1 MASSLEMAM
10 TRPGKQGYNDRGLP
24 CQTVTI
30 DEKETDE
37 WKHGCMDFFRNEAK
51 LQSREKMRDLQK
63 YKMMSNEYVPT
74 DRMWATDP
82 LNLGDKK
89 EAIYG
94 ATDPIQHF
102 PVMNSPMNT
111 IWGERINRP
120 ITFYCLSES
129 ADSVNEYM
137 KEKQEMLFE
146 SVSTSIQQTAL
157 RKTLMRAQQQGIQ
170 ITPQAWE
177 QLQQQAQQ
185 MSLPQIQQY
194 VDKEYKDVIEQSS
207 NRMMKNLWKK
217 NNLDDEFIEGF
228 RHGTLCGKEFYGI
241 HVMNNWLSIK
251 NLNPFTVFW
260 HKSASTQWVSES
272 QYAGYRMF
280 LTPSSIIDMYRDKL
294 TVEDINKIEDK
305 IYPNRKGGG
314 YNSISGI
321 KSISYDTSIFV
332 DNQGGMFRDY
342 NFDVVEEMVMEY
354 MVTGISSPRPS
365 TSGLIE
371 VIQAYWKSYRKAGIL
386 HFYDEMDEERKDWV
400 DENYEPDT
408 DKGEWVNWQYLNQ
421 VYQGTLIDEDIYLC
435 VEPYPHQ
442 IFDLNDPDWA
452 PLPIEGACYSEFN
465 GKIVSLA
472 DLMLPWAEMYDI
484 IAYELKRDIKKA
496 IGKVMFMSADHI
508 PQLDGFS
515 MEKWLYWL
523 REFGIAWVGEGKKKT
538 PFSHYSAQDMSFAEQ
553 MVAKMNML
561 DKIKFNLDSFAGFSQ
576 PRLGDTSSEE
586 TARGARQSVATSVNQ
601 TEYYFWKHT
610 QIIQRTLTNALNIS
624 KKILPNN
631 PVYMRNLYDD
641 MEIKYLEVD
650 AKRMRNAMVGLYVVH
665 GSATVTKTESVR
677 QMAIAAAG
685 KQGNPVD
692 MASILLATTEN
703 EIKQMLR
710 TLTRKQAEATQQQ
723 QQHEQE
729 IAKMEQQEKQAD
741 REWEREK
748 HFTELES
755 EERQEWIRSFI
766 NQKDNQQDL
775 NADKIPD
782 ALQYTQLFEQQY
794 ENLRKDQRER
804 RKQDLD
810 HTVKSRELDI
820 KEKDLKVKKEKN
832 QIDLKNQKNDLE
844 IEKVRAKA
852 KTKTST

>member
-1 MASSLEMAM
+1 MASAMEVAM
-10 TRPGKQGYNDRGLP
+10 TMPGKRGYRDYGFP
-24 CQTVTI
+24 SQTVTI
-30 DEKETDE
+30 AEKETDE
-37 WKHGCMDFFRNEAK
+37 WKFACMDFLRNEAK
-51 LQSREKMRDLQK
+51 LQSKEKMRDLQK
-63 YKMMSNEYVPT
+63 YRMMSNEYVPT
-74 DRMWATDP
+74 DKMWATDP

-89 EAIYG
+89 EAVYG

-129 ADSVNEYM
+129 ASSYNEYQ
-137 KEKQEMLFE
+137 KEKEEMLFE
-146 SVSTSIQQTAL
+146 SVSGSIKQTAL
-157 RKTLMRAQQQGIQ
+157 RKAVLRAQQQGIQ
-170 ITPQAWE
+170 IDQQVWD
-177 QLQQQAQQ
+177 QMQQQVEQ
-185 MSLPQIQQY
+185 MTAPQIQQY
-194 VDKEYKDVIEQSS
+194 VDKTYNDVIEQSS

-241 HVMNNWLSIK
+241 HVMNNWLSIQ
-251 NLNPFTVFW
+251 NLNPFTVFY
-260 HKSASTQWVSES
+260 HKSPSNRYVSES
-272 QYAGYRMF
+272 QYAGYRLF
-280 LTPSSIIDMYRDKL
+280 LTPSSVIDMYREKL
-294 TVEDINKIEDK
+294 TVEDIEKMEDK

-342 NFDVVEEMVMEY
+342 QFDVVEDMVMEF
-354 MVTGISSPRPS
+354 MLTGINSPRPS

-371 VIQAYWKSYRKAGIL
+371 VVQAYWKSYRKAGIL
-386 HFYDEMDEERKDWV
+386 YYYDENDNEMKDWV
-400 DENYEPDT
+400 DENYEPDKS
-408 DKGEWVNWQYLNQ
+408 KGEWVKWQYLNQ
-421 VYQGTLIDEDIYLC
+421 VYQGTLIDEDIYIC

-442 IFDLNDPDWA
+442 IFDINDPDWS

-472 DLMLPWAEMYDI
+472 DLMLPWAELYDI

-576 PRLGDTSSEE
+576 PRLGDTSNEE
-586 TARGARQSVATSVNQ
+586 TARGARQSAAASVNQ

-610 QIIQRTLTNALNIS
+610 QIIQRVLTNALNIS

-641 MEIKYLEVD
+641 MELRYIETD
-650 AKRMRNAMVGLYVVH
+650 AKKMRNASVGLYVVH
-665 GSATVTKTESVR
+665 GSAAITRTEATR
-677 QMAIAAAG
+677 QMAMSAAG
-685 KQGNPVD
+685 KQGDPVD
-692 MASILLATTEN
+692 MAEILLATTEN
-703 EIKQMLR
+703 EIKEMLR
-710 TLTRKQAEATQQQ
+710 GMRRRATEATQQEQ
-723 QQHEQE
+723 AHEKEMNDAQIADKQE
-729 IAKMEQQEKQAD
+729 ERAWEK
-741 REWEREK
+741 EK
-748 HFTELES
+748 HYSGLES

-766 NQKDNQQDL
+766 NQKDNERDA
-775 NADKIPD
+775 NADQVPD
-782 ALQYTQLFEQQY
+782 ALQYTELFEQQY

-810 HTVKSRELDI
+810 HSVKNRELDI
-820 KEKDLKVKKEKN
+820 KQQDVKVKREKN
-832 QIDLKNQKNDLE
+832 QIDLKNQKNDLQ
-844 IEKVRAKA
+844 IEKLRARAK
-852 KTKTST
+852 KKTSS

>member
-37 WKHGCMDFFRNEAK
+37 WKQGCMDFFRNEAK

-74 DRMWATDP
+74 DKMWATDP

-89 EAIYG
+89 EAVYG

-129 ADSVNEYM
+129 SDSYNEYQ

-157 RKTLMRAQQQGIQ
+157 RKTLMRAQQQGVQ
-170 ITPQAWE
+170 ITPQAWD

-294 TVEDINKIEDK
+294 TVDDINKIEDK

-386 HFYDEMDEERKDWV
+386 HFYDEMDEEKKDWV

-710 TLTRKQAEATQQQ
+710 TLTRKQSEAAQQQ

-729 IAKMEQQEKQAD
+729 IAQMEQQEKQAD

-748 HFTELES
+748 HFSQLES

-766 NQKDNQQDL
+766 NQKDNEKDI
-775 NADKIPD
+775 NADQVPD

-844 IEKVRAKA
+844 IEKVRARA

>member
-37 WKHGCMDFFRNEAK
+37 WKQGCMDFFRNEAK

-89 EAIYG
+89 EAVYG

-129 ADSVNEYM
+129 SDSYNEYQ

-146 SVSTSIQQTAL
+146 SVSSSIQQTAL
-157 RKTLMRAQQQGIQ
+157 RKTLMRAQQQGVQ

-294 TVEDINKIEDK
+294 TVDDINKIEDK

-386 HFYDEMDEERKDWV
+386 HFYDEMDEEKKDWV

-729 IAKMEQQEKQAD
+729 IAQMEQQEKQAD

-748 HFTELES
+748 HFSQLES

-766 NQKDNQQDL
+766 NQKDNEKDI
-775 NADKIPD
+775 NADQVPD

-832 QIDLKNQKNDLE
+832 QIDLKNQANDLQ
-844 IEKVRAKA
+844 IEKVRARA
-852 KTKTST
+852 KSKTST

>member
-1 MASSLEMAM
+1 MASSLELAM
-10 TRPGKQGYNDRGLP
+10 TSHGTRGYNDRGLP

-30 DEKETDE
+30 EEKETDQ
-37 WKHGCMDFFRNEAK
+37 WKHACMDFFRNEAK

-63 YKMMSNEYVPT
+63 YKMMSPEYVPT
-74 DRMWATDP
+74 DKMWATDP

-89 EAIYG
+89 EAVYG

-102 PVMNSPMNT
+102 PVMNSPLNT

-129 ADSVNEYM
+129 ASSANEYM
-137 KEKQEMLFE
+137 KEKQEMLFD
-146 SVSTSIQQTAL
+146 SVSGSIQQTAL
-157 RKTLMRAQQQGIQ
+157 RKTLMRAQQQGVQ

-177 QLQQQAQQ
+177 QMQQQAQQ

-194 VDKEYKDVIEQSS
+194 VDKNYNDVIEQSA

-260 HKSASTQWVSES
+260 HKSAHTQWVSES

-294 TVEDINKIEDK
+294 TVDDINKIEDK

-321 KSISYDTSIFV
+321 KSISYDTSVFV

-342 NFDVVEEMVMEY
+342 NFDVVEEMVMEF

-386 HFYDEMDEERKDWV
+386 HFYDELDEEKKDWV

-421 VYQGTLIDEDIYLC
+421 VYQGTIIDEDIYLC

-650 AKRMRNAMVGLYVVH
+650 AKRMRNALVGLYVVH
-665 GSATVTKTESVR
+665 GSATVTRTESVR

-692 MASILLATTEN
+692 MAEILLATTEN

-710 TLTRKQAEATQQQ
+710 TLTRKQSEAAQQQ

-729 IAKMEQQEKQAD
+729 IAQMEQQEKQLD
-741 REWEREK
+741 RDWEKEK
-748 HFTELES
+748 HFSQLES

-766 NQKDNQQDL
+766 NQKNNQADL
-775 NADKIPD
+775 NADQVPD

-852 KTKTST
+852 KSKTPT

>member
-1 MASSLEMAM
+1 
-10 TRPGKQGYNDRGLP
+10 
-24 CQTVTI
+24 
-30 DEKETDE
+30 
-37 WKHGCMDFFRNEAK
+37 
-51 LQSREKMRDLQK
+51 
-63 YKMMSNEYVPT
+63 
-74 DRMWATDP
+74 
-82 LNLGDKK
+82 
-89 EAIYG
+89 
-94 ATDPIQHF
+94 
-102 PVMNSPMNT
+102 
-111 IWGERINRP
+111 
-120 ITFYCLSES
+120 
-129 ADSVNEYM
+129 
-137 KEKQEMLFE
+137 
-146 SVSTSIQQTAL
+146 
-157 RKTLMRAQQQGIQ
+157 
-170 ITPQAWE
+170 
-177 QLQQQAQQ
+177 
-185 MSLPQIQQY
+185 
-194 VDKEYKDVIEQSS
+194 
-207 NRMMKNLWKK
+207 MMKNLWKK

-260 HKSASTQWVSES
+260 HKSAHTQWVSES

-294 TVEDINKIEDK
+294 TVDDISKIEDK

-321 KSISYDTSIFV
+321 KSISYDTSVFV

-342 NFDVVEEMVMEY
+342 NFDVVEEMVMEF

-386 HFYDEMDEERKDWV
+386 HFYNEMDEEKKDWV

-421 VYQGTLIDEDIYLC
+421 VYQGTIIDEDIYLC

-576 PRLGDTSSEE
+576 PRLGDTSNEE
-586 TARGARQSVATSVNQ
+586 TARGARQSTAASVNQ

-650 AKRMRNAMVGLYVVH
+650 AKRMRNASVGLYVVH
-665 GSATVTKTESVR
+665 GSATVARTEATR
-677 QMAIAAAG
+677 QMAMSAAG
-685 KQGNPVD
+685 KNGNPVD
-692 MASILLATTEN
+692 MAEIMLATTEN

-710 TLTRKQAEATQQQ
+710 TITRKQSEAAQQQ

-729 IAKMEQQEKQAD
+729 IAQMEQQEKQLD
-741 REWEREK
+741 RDWEKEK
-748 HFTELES
+748 HFTQLES

-766 NQKDNQQDL
+766 NQKNNQADL
-775 NADKIPD
+775 NSDKIPD
-782 ALQYTQLFEQQY
+782 ALQYSEMFEQQY

-844 IEKVRAKA
+844 IEKVRARA
-852 KTKTST
+852 KSKTST